1 MGILMALEGAT
12 GVSYPGVAFREIH
25 ESDGPTRLGFHA
37 IWRHENPNPSL
48 RPFIEMLRERYPDLS
63 AVPAA

>member
-25 ESDGPTRLGFHA
+25 ESDGPTRLSFHA

-63 AVPAA
+63 AVPAT